1 LNGRSAEIDRLIKL
15 RFEASF
21 PVGGTP
27 ESHTPVSSWDRRS
40 RKNQRHRR
48 MPANPK
54 ETDLTEA
61 VVLLDK
67 DLAAK
72 TIEPLV
78 TLVLEQLASD
88 AGLETLQGLL
98 PIDVSVTITLRS
110 GEQTLTTATMGSTVE
125 NFGAVS

>member
-1 LNGRSAEIDRLIKL
+1 
-15 RFEASF
+15 
-21 PVGGTP
+21 
-27 ESHTPVSSWDRRS
+27 
-40 RKNQRHRR
+40 

-72 TIEPLV
+72 TIEPIV
-78 TLVLEQLASD
+78 TLVIEQLASD

-110 GEQTLTTATMGSTVE
+110 GEQTLTTATMGSRVE
-125 NFGAVS
+125 NFGAAS